1 VRANYASVRR
11 VSAPQIGSPR
21 RSVLVV
27 TVVGGYALFDESAS
41 RVEGTRPPPASE
53 RTDVRSRLAVK
64 SRYALPSRWYFSL
77 GLRAEVRD
85 LYSGKP
91 NYNPDV
97 CERAL
102 SRMTLTKKD
111 QYERRKG

>member
-1 VRANYASVRR
+1 
-11 VSAPQIGSPR
+11 
-21 RSVLVV
+21 L
-27 TVVGGYALFDESAS
+27 
-41 RVEGTRPPPASE
+41 
-53 RTDVRSRLAVK
+53 
-64 SRYALPSRWYFSL
+64 YFSL